1 MQNSVVNYP
10 AIAGAFMRKFKLFS
24 FTLLSAVALPLAA
37 QQALPKLQLAEQITL
52 SGLSSGAYMA
62 GQYHLAFAE
71 QVSGVAML
79 AGGPVYCAQNSLG
92 LALEHCFNKASSS
105 PDMSA
110 INQYLTAQ
118 RTAGKLAPV
127 AALKD
132 DKVWIFHGS
141 KDTTVYPGLATV
153 LNQQYQQW
161 VDAGNIALIT
171 DKAFGHTF
179 PTDNTALGSCDVSEA
194 PFLASCNYDAA
205 GELLKHLLGSVKAKT
220 ATGSGQLMPFN
231 QHQLATAAKDSLAET
246 GYLYV
251 PQSCASGESCRLHV
265 SFHGCK
271 QNAASVGQAYV
282 SGSGLNNY
290 ADSNN
295 IVVLYPQTTAS
306 SINPFNPN
314 ACWDW
319 WGYTGADY
327 ATKEGMQL
335 KAIHQLVQALTD

>member
-1 MQNSVVNYP
+1 MYP
-10 AIAGAFMRKFKLFS
+10 HIFAFLTFSAISLPVSAAETLPPLKLDA
-24 FTLLSAVALPLAA
+24 T
-37 QQALPKLQLAEQITL
+37 ITL

-110 INQYLTAQ
+110 INQYIAAQ

-127 AALKD
+127 SALKD

-141 KDTTVYPGLATV
+141 KDTTVYPGLAGV
-153 LNQQYQQW
+153 LKQQYQQW
-161 VDAGNIALIT
+161 VDTNNIALIT

-205 GELLKHLLGSVKAKT
+205 GELLKHLLGGVKAKT
-220 ATGSGQLMPFN
+220 ATSSGQLITIN
-231 QHQLATAAKDSLAET
+231 QHQLAAAAKDTLAET

-251 PQSCASGESCRLHV
+251 PQSCASGDSCRLHV

-271 QNAASVGQAYV
+271 QNANSVGQAYV
-282 SGSGLNNY
+282 NGTGLNNY

-327 ATKEGMQL
+327 ATKDGMQL
-335 KAIHQLVQALTD
+335 KAVHQLVQALTN

>member
-1 MQNSVVNYP
+1 MP
-10 AIAGAFMRKFKLFS
+10 KLKLVS
-24 FTLLSAVALPLAA
+24 FTLLSVFALPLTAE
-37 QQALPKLQLAEQITL
+37 QTLPKLQLAEQITL

-118 RTAGKLAPV
+118 RATGKLAPV
-127 AALKD
+127 TAVKD

-141 KDTTVYPGLATV
+141 KDTTVYPGLAA
-153 LNQQYQQW
+153 LLYQQYLQW
-161 VDAGNIALIT
+161 VNNDNIALIT
-171 DKAFGHTF
+171 DKAFSHTF
-179 PTDNTALGSCDVSEA
+179 PTDNTALGNCDLSEP

-220 ATGSGQLMPFN
+220 ASSDGRLITIN
-231 QHQLATAAKDSLAET
+231 QHQLAPAAKDTLAET

-251 PQSCASGESCRLHV
+251 PQSCTNGESCRLHV

-271 QNAASVGQAYV
+271 QNAASVGEAYV
-282 SGSGLNNY
+282 TGSGLNNY

-327 ATKEGMQL
+327 ATREGMQL
-335 KAIHQLVQALTD
+335 KAVHQLVQAFTD

>member
-1 MQNSVVNYP
+1 MP
-10 AIAGAFMRKFKLFS
+10 KLKLVS
-24 FTLLSAVALPLAA
+24 FTLLSAFAIPLSA
-37 QQALPKLQLAEQITL
+37 QQTLPKLQLAEHITL

-105 PDMSA
+105 PDMNA

-118 RTAGKLAPV
+118 RATGKLAPV
-127 AALKD
+127 AAVKD

-141 KDTTVYPGLATV
+141 KDTTVYPGLAAV
-153 LNQQYQQW
+153 LYQQYRQW
-161 VDAGNIALIT
+161 VDSSHIALIT
-171 DKAFGHTF
+171 DKPFGHTF
-179 PTDNTALGSCDVSEA
+179 PTDNTALGSCDVSEP

-220 ATGSGQLMPFN
+220 ASSSGRLITIN
-231 QHQLATAAKDSLAET
+231 QHQLAAAAKDALAET
-246 GYLYV
+246 GYLYI

-271 QNAASVGQAYV
+271 QNAASVGEAYV
-282 SGSGLNNY
+282 TGSGLNNY

-327 ATKEGMQL
+327 ATKEGIQL

>member
-1 MQNSVVNYP
+1 MYP
-10 AIAGAFMRKFKLFS
+10 HIFAFLTVSAISLP
-24 FTLLSAVALPLAA
+24 LSASEALPPL
-37 QQALPKLQLAEQITL
+37 KLNATITL

-92 LALEHCFNKASSS
+92 LALEHCFNKASSA
-105 PDMSA
+105 PDMAA

-118 RTAGKLAPV
+118 RTAGKLAQV
-127 AALKD
+127 DAVKD
-132 DKVWIFHGS
+132 DKVWIFHGN
-141 KDTTVYPGLATV
+141 KDTTVYPGLALV

-161 VDAGNIALIT
+161 VDNGNIALIT

-179 PTDNTALGSCDVSEA
+179 PTDNPTLGRCDVSEA
-194 PFLASCNYDAA
+194 PFLANCNYDAA
-205 GELLKHLLGSVKAKT
+205 GEMLKHLLGSVKAKT
-220 ATGSGQLMPFN
+220 ATSSGQLITIN
-231 QHQLATAAKDSLAET
+231 QHQLAAAGQDTLAET

-251 PQSCASGESCRLHV
+251 PQSCASGEQCTLHV

-271 QNAASVGQAYV
+271 QNAASVGLAYV
-282 SGSGLNNY
+282 TGSGLNNY

-295 IVVLYPQTTAS
+295 MVVLYPQTIAS
-306 SINPFNPN
+306 SMNPFNPN

-327 ATKEGMQL
+327 ATKEGLQL
-335 KAIHQLVQALTD
+335 KAVHQLVQALSN

>member
-1 MQNSVVNYP
+1 
-10 AIAGAFMRKFKLFS
+10 MRKFKLFS

-127 AALKD
+127 TALKD

-141 KDTTVYPGLATV
+141 KDTTVYPGLAGV

-205 GELLKHLLGSVKAKT
+205 GELLKHLLGSVKAKA
-220 ATGSGQLMPFN
+220 ATSSGRLITIN
-231 QHQLATAAKDSLAET
+231 QHQLAAAAKDTLAET

-271 QNAASVGQAYV
+271 QNAASGNNNSNKALKAP
-282 SGSGLNNY
+282 SSPNSAGTRHPSWPTCPCGGSSLHGLLPVFCGLFLCW
-290 ADSNN
+290 
-295 IVVLYPQTTAS
+295 ITS
-306 SINPFNPN
+306 SIRVTS
-314 ACWDW
+314 A
-319 WGYTGADY
+319 
-327 ATKEGMQL
+327 K
-335 KAIHQLVQALTD
+335 VLTRGP